1 MKTLSLTKLILIV
14 PILTF
19 FSCQTEQKS
28 SGESSVAASGPMAG
42 QSAVKDDLSEPNI
55 VVVASGS
62 ADHTTLVT
70 AIKAAEYVDAMVNA
84 GPFTVFAPTNA
95 AFNALPP
102 GTVEG
107 LLKPEMKLTLQDIL
121 EYHVAI
127 GVYKLENIRDGQTL
141 GMANGQ
147 SVKFEVADGKV
158 KINGANVIGS
168 VPASNGLIHVIDAVL
183 LPK

>member
-1 MKTLSLTKLILIV
+1 MKSISFKILMIFA
-14 PILTF
+14 LAAAF
-19 FSCQTEQKS
+19 LACQTEQKQS
-28 SGESSVAASGPMAG
+28 ESAGTSTAPGAG
-42 QSAVKDDLSEPNI
+42 QSAVQDDLSEPNI

-62 ADHTTLVT
+62 PDHTTLVT

-95 AFNALPP
+95 AFGELPA
-102 GTVEG
+102 GTVEN
-107 LLKPEMKLTLQDIL
+107 LLKPENKLTLQDIL

-127 GVYKLENIRDGQTL
+127 GVYKLENLRDGQSL

-147 SVKFEVADGKV
+147 NVSFEVKDGKV
-158 KINGANVIGS
+158 KINGANVIAS
-168 VPASNGLIHVIDAVL
+168 VPASNGLIHIVDAVL

>member
-1 MKTLSLTKLILIV
+1 MKTTSLKFQLILV
-14 PILTF
+14 VAILF
-19 FSCQTEQKS
+19 ASCQSEQKS
-28 SGESSVAASGPMAG
+28 TDTTTQSAAPGAG
-42 QSAVKDDLSEPNI
+42 QSAVVDDMSQPNI

-62 ADHTTLVT
+62 ADHSTLVT
-70 AIKAAEYVDAMVNA
+70 AIKAAEYVDALVNA

-95 AFNALPP
+95 AFAELPA

-127 GVYKLENIRDGQTL
+127 GVYKLENLRNGQSL

-147 SVKFEVADGKV
+147 NVTFEVVDGQV
-158 KINGANVIGS
+158 KINGANIVGT
-168 VPASNGLIHVIDAVL
+168 VVASNGLIHVIDAVL
-183 LPK
+183 LPN